1 MSRNIKVPI
10 ICNEDWDKMSP
21 KENGRFCDTC
31 KLTVVDFTKMSDNEI
46 KNYLLSKSY
55 VCGRFDCTQ
64 VETSHEK
71 TLDLLKRKTK
81 KINFKPLRWLAILFL
96 LILALLLFIPAFI
109 FSYKGDDDDTDR
121 SGIMGM
127 PVENPNEK

>member
-21 KENGRFCDTC
+21 KDNGRYCDTC
-31 KLTVVDFTKMSDNEI
+31 KLTVVDFTKMSDEEI

-71 TLDLLKRKTK
+71 TLELLKRKTQ
-81 KINFKPLRWLAILFL
+81 KINFKLLRWVAFL
-96 LILALLLFIPAFI
+96 LQLIPGLI
-109 FSYKGDDDDTDR
+109 FSCRGTYR
-121 SGIMGM
+121 
-127 PVENPNEK
+127 PR

>member
-71 TLDLLKRKTK
+71 TLELLKRKTK
-81 KINFKPLRWLAILFL
+81 KINFKPLRWAAFL
-96 LILALLLFIPAFI
+96 LLLIPALIYNSCRGVYRPPTGRLMGAVAMPYFNDSI
-109 FSYKGDDDDTDR
+109 KYK
-121 SGIMGM
+121 
-127 PVENPNEK
+127 